1 MSDEN
6 ATPVE
11 DASEE
16 AVESVVSEEVAG
28 DKDESTE
35 EVLKNGFVSD
45 RQKKMDD
52 IIQGRREELSEET
65 DLDEDG

>member
-45 RQKKMDD
+45 RQKAMDD
-52 IIQGRREELSEET
+52 IIQGRREESKAK
-65 DLDEDG
+65 GC